1 MEQFNGD
8 NIEAGHPN
16 LIRLGVLINGIKNSK
31 IALPEFQRSQVWSAN
46 EKKELVI
53 SMCLKI
59 PIGSFLLWEFE
70 DDVDVHKDTELRAF
84 PKQNLDKRSVDFL
97 LIDGQQRLSF
107 LSELEDSEFAEQHYV
122 RFIQT
127 KNHDSKKSVRRII
140 KYQNGSEVN

>member
-84 PKQNLDKRSVDFL
+84 PKAKSRQKKRRFPVN
-97 LIDGQQRLSF
+97 RWPT
-107 LSELEDSEFAEQHYV
+107 ELEFSL
-122 RFIQT
+122 
-127 KNHDSKKSVRRII
+127 
-140 KYQNGSEVN
+140 